1 MSDRQGGKE
10 ELSFVTFNNQDP
22 LDKTAI
28 QKHHPAYIRSEVR
41 HTLWK
46 QEIASPSSSQKVR
59 VVLETLVVVLGVEGT
74 LMVMVALVVVVYMIA
89 VGIAVMDLVM
99 MEAIWRH
106 CGDFGSYNNLPA
118 NFGPLTG
125 GDFKAEPLAPV
136 VQVYLAKPQN
146 QADDAAPQ
154 QLSGRRV

>member
-1 MSDRQGGKE
+1 MIEIMSDRQGGKE

-46 QEIASPSSSQKVR
+46 QEISGPSSSQKVR

-74 LMVMVALVVVVYMIA
+74 LVITVASVVVVYMIA
-89 VGIAVMDLVM
+89 VGIAIMDLVM
-99 MEAIWRH
+99 MEVIWRH
-106 CGDFGSYNNLPA
+106 CGDLGSYNNLSA
-118 NFGPLTG
+118 NIGPLTG
-125 GDFKAEPLAPV
+125 GDF
-136 VQVYLAKPQN
+136 
-146 QADDAAPQ
+146 ADRSSGPCGASV
-154 QLSGRRV
+154 LS